1 MGIIKFEKLIMQQSQ
16 RHKALVDEQDEYL
29 DEIADI
35 AQNLHHHAEDIDT
48 ELQKQ
53 NKLFKKVNN
62 EMDKT
67 QQKLDV
73 VSAKLG
79 ELLKTSDA
87 STIYTIMVLTG
98 ILMVLIVLVIV
109 T

>member
-1 MGIIKFEKLIMQQSQ
+1 V
-16 RHKALVDEQDEYL
+16 REQDEQL
-29 DEIADI
+29 DEIAII

-48 ELQKQ
+48 EINKQ
-53 NKLFKKVNN
+53 SRLFKKVNM

-67 QQKLDV
+67 KDKLDF

-79 ELLKTSDA
+79 KLLKTSDA
-87 STIYTIMVLTG
+87 STIHTIMVLTG
-98 ILMVLIVLVIV
+98 ILMVLIFLVIF

>member
-1 MGIIKFEKLIMQQSQ
+1 MQAQ
-16 RHKALVDEQDEYL
+16 RHKALVDEQDQSP
-29 DEIADI
+29 DEIAEV

-48 ELQKQ
+48 ELTKQ
-53 NKLFKKVNN
+53 NRLFKKVNN

-98 ILMVLIVLVIV
+98 ILIVLVVLVIV